1 MRRFAF
7 LALVLCGCSLERIDA
22 PGPGPLPPP
31 VPSETADRAFVTYA
45 QGFASNCEQ
54 AASKAESGA
63 TEHDVFKWLDGA
75 NEVSRKS
82 AFASIRL
89 RIAAT
94 SPPEGEWNRTAF
106 AAELRKVA
114 TEAKGLK

>member
-1 MRRFAF
+1 MRFALL
-7 LALVLCGCSLERIDA
+7 LALALCGCSLERIDV

-31 VPSETADRAFVTYA
+31 VPSETADRAFVAYA

-75 NEVSRKS
+75 NEAARKS
-82 AFASIRL
+82 AFAPIRL
-89 RIAAT
+89 RVAAT
-94 SPPEGEWNRTAF
+94 SPPDGEWNRSVF

-114 TEAKGLK
+114 SEARGVK